1 MCFVMT
7 EFLSRFCIVGQ
18 SVALSDSTN
27 RDVDTRESI
36 SSNPSTFIM
45 GASKLIRLLVFGKH
59 VHSERDTQSTAT
71 LDYFCVNVLIADNTR
86 ASIEHVIR
94 SATSSYGLQ
103 LLAEAPR
110 PLSFIDDQSALND
123 LHIVLSEC
131 TTGWSLRSTDPMLAS
146 TNKSSSS
153 ATISS
158 SSSSSSSVS
167 RSQNH
172 VIQFNDIWSK
182 TGLQHVSGVSFNL
195 QVSNARIFS
204 STIFQN
210 TANYFLKI
218 LMIYTFSVL
227 LASRSNGSWICFYS
241 YCISKWIYGKQR
253 ELQHTG

>member
-18 SVALSDSTN
+18 SVALTDSTN

-146 TNKSSSS
+146 TNKSNSS

-204 STIFQN
+204 STIF
-210 TANYFLKI
+210 K
-218 LMIYTFSVL
+218 
-227 LASRSNGSWICFYS
+227 YS
-241 YCISKWIYGKQR
+241 KLFFEKN
-253 ELQHTG
+253 